1 MKDSVV
7 ESIIKQFQERSEVGI
22 KKYNTTLDR
31 TDLTDLEWMEHLKQ
45 ELMDAILYLQRLQNE
60 FEYVK
65 KKMNEYEKEKHN
77 LTKRRAWHY

>member
-45 ELMDAILYLQRLQNE
+45 ELMDAILYLQRFQNE